1 MRDCLSGKVV
11 YIIKEAAGNLN
22 KLPPVMSLGCIV
34 GNVVPT
40 MQCNATFLGS
50 PLDYHYPNFTVG
62 LIVSLKKQIKINPA
76 EPEISPFY
84 IRHILLPFQN
94 LVPTLPRMQHSHW
107 VMSLEAI
114 YQIAF
119 IELLKTCKHAEMC
132 KIGGVSL
139 ELLVI
144 LKHTTEKMNI
154 NDFM

>member
-62 LIVSLKKQIKINPA
+62 
-76 EPEISPFY
+76 PEISPFY

-139 ELLVI
+139 ESLVI